1 MIKYLDPIKILKRII
16 PYNNAIHFILGS
28 LTFIPILLLLKLLR
42 VSPVGI
48 VLYGLTIISILA
60 VYGHAREPSDQ
71 SESAYNKDDIVYILL
86 GAISSIITFIISTMK
101 I

>member
-48 VLYGLTIISILA
+48 VLYGLMIISILA
-60 VYGHAREPSDQ
+60 IYGHAREPSEQKD
-71 SESAYNKDDIVYILL
+71 AYNKDDIVYILL

-101 I
+101 V